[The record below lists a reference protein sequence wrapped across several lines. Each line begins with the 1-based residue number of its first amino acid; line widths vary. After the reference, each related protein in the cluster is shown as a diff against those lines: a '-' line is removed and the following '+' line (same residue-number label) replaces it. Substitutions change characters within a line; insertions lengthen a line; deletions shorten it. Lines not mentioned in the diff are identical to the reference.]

1 MNVVF
6 VDSEITSELIYSM
19 PSNKIMEVAE
29 VVAVEHP
36 ETKDLIV
43 LKSRGGSQLAE
54 QELKRGYVRISKPMK
69 LLSEIME
76 LSRKAVVLEH
86 TALNIRGQRVLKE
99 IHKLLS

>member
-1 MNVVF
+1 MKVVF
-6 VDSEITSELIYSM
+6 VDDETTNELIYSM

-76 LSRKAVVLEH
+76 LSRKAVVMEH
-86 TALNIRGQRVLKE
+86 TALQTRGQMALKR
-99 IHKLLS
+99 I